1 MARNEVREIERHLP
15 RGVEVLKHETEI
27 LEIGLFDYRRLHLSL
42 FTMEV
47 VSYGSIGLALLMLS
61 RFGLAIPALVLDNY
75 RVGQAMFRSDELT
88 EGKWLTLAVLLS
100 KSLIGGYVAG
110 MLPFWLASWIQTSI
124 VLPAWFRWVLTAA
137 SIAGVTVVEPT
148 MFIGLV
154 LPSLRMSPL
163 PSTSSG
169 ALARQ
174 LA

>member
-1 MARNEVREIERHLP
+1 
-15 RGVEVLKHETEI
+15 
-27 LEIGLFDYRRLHLSL
+27 
-42 FTMEV
+42 
-47 VSYGSIGLALLMLS
+47 MLS

-148 MFIGLV
+148 MFIGFV
-154 LPSLRMSPL
+154 LLYLRMSPL
-163 PSTSSG
+163 PSTSSA